1 MKQRNGEQ
9 IGSTGH
15 RQRLRTR
22 FEKSGLAGFAPH
34 ETIELILTLAVP
46 RKDVKEPAKLLL
58 KKYGN
63 LRNILDADIH
73 ELREIHGIGTVTPI
87 ALKIIKEIASLY
99 LEEGVQGL
107 KYGTEPESLIK
118 LWQVRIGSSKTE
130 KFEVAYFDSGLRL
143 MIDGI
148 ETLEEGTIDRAAV
161 YPRKVVESALRKKSA
176 ALVFAHNHPNG
187 IVQPT
192 EEDKLL
198 TRSLTL
204 AAATV
209 QIQVLDHLIISDD
222 SHFSFRKEGLL

>member
-1 MKQRNGEQ
+1 M
-9 IGSTGH
+9 ISTEGH
-15 RQRLRTR
+15 RHRLRKR
-22 FEKSGLAGFAPH
+22 FEKTGLAGFAPH
-34 ETIELILTLAVP
+34 EIIELILTLAIP

-58 KKYGN
+58 KKYGS
-63 LRNILDADIH
+63 LRNVLDADLS
-73 ELREIHGIGTVTPI
+73 ELREIHGVGTVTPI

-99 LEEGVQGL
+99 LEEGVQGS
-107 KYGTEPESLIK
+107 KYGTEMESLVK

-130 KFEVAYFDSGLRL
+130 LFEVAYFDSGLRL

-148 ETLEEGTIDRAAV
+148 ETLEEGTIDRSSV

-198 TRSLTL
+198 TRALTL

-209 QIQVLDHLIISDD
+209 QIQVLDHLIISDNN
-222 SHFSFRKEGLL
+222 HFSFRKEGLL

>member
-1 MKQRNGEQ
+1 M
-9 IGSTGH
+9 ISTEGH

-34 ETIELILTLAVP
+34 EIIELILTLAIP

-58 KKYGN
+58 KKYGS
-63 LRNILDADIH
+63 LRNVLDADLS
-73 ELREIHGIGTVTPI
+73 ELREIHGVGTVTPI

-99 LEEGVQGL
+99 LEEGVQGS
-107 KYGTEPESLIK
+107 KYGTEMESLVK

-130 KFEVAYFDSGLRL
+130 LFEVAYFDSGLRL

-148 ETLEEGTIDRAAV
+148 ETLEEGTIDRSSV

-198 TRSLTL
+198 TRALTL

-209 QIQVLDHLIISDD
+209 QIQVLDHLIISDNN
-222 SHFSFRKEGLL
+222 HFSFRKEGLL